1 MVVVAALCWRCPL
14 LSLLE
19 RTWSSSCDQ
28 ELGNVFAG
36 SHWATKSFCGKASQE
51 LLVFLREKPTII
63 VMGAFPRP
71 GSGPV
76 GCWVGCVPG
85 VSWAHAWF
93 CGVFGAGAGSVRI
106 QGTPGNGMR
115 LNSFYGMLSLHSGA
129 EC

>member
-1 MVVVAALCWRCPL
+1 MC
-14 LSLLE
+14 LLE
-19 RTWSSSCDQ
+19 
-28 ELGNVFAG
+28 
-36 SHWATKSFCGKASQE
+36 ATGPPNPFVERLPRNFWC
-51 LLVFLREKPTII
+51 FLREKPTII

-71 GSGPV
+71 GGGPV

-106 QGTPGNGMR
+106 QGTPGDGMR
-115 LNSFYGMLSLHSGA
+115 LNSFRGMLSLHLGA